1 LIEKTPRDQWEIES
15 CGKVYFP
22 CTGKRVRDLP
32 IRQTTWSGLFATP
45 LACNQYGNDVPSRRC
60 ETLIQMAKWKQ
71 YELWVQSAQNKW
83 EIVGLF
89 PSTEL
94 ATVVANARTARTRLI
109 EVIYDGSKMMG
120 QEIIAELGNTRKE

>member
-1 LIEKTPRDQWEIES
+1 MVTAPHRA
-15 CGKVYFP
+15 G
-22 CTGKRVRDLP
+22 VRHL
-32 IRQTTWSGLFATP
+32 L
-45 LACNQYGNDVPSRRC
+45 
-60 ETLIQMAKWKQ
+60 QMAKWKQ

-120 QEIIAELGNTRKE
+120 QEIIAELGTTRKE